1 MKEEI
6 LTLKEA
12 LAKAVDK
19 LQQMEVPDADIDAW
33 YLLSYVTGLD
43 RAAFFLHGE
52 EPMAEPDMIRYRDL
66 VTKRGERI
74 PLQHLTG
81 EQEFMGLD
89 FHVNEHVLIPRQDT
103 ECLVERVL
111 PYVDGKRVLDVCTGS
126 GCIAIAI
133 AKLGKPFIVHGVD
146 ISEEALAVARQNAT
160 ELNASVELFAGDLM
174 TKMDGQ
180 YDVIVSNPP
189 YIPPSVIEGLMPEVR
204 LHEPML
210 ALDGGQDGLEFYRR
224 IAGQAVTRLAPNGR
238 LFLEIGCE
246 QAAAVAEMS
255 QEAIA
260 ELEKNGKY
268 ALNLDGAEAVI
279 EAADVEIFSEDIPG
293 WLVANEGK
301 LTVALEV
308 TVTEELRR
316 EGIARELVNRIQ
328 NIRKS
333 SGFEITDK
341 IKITI
346 SKNTQTDDAVNEYN
360 TYICNQVLGTSL
372 DLADEVKDGTEL
384 NFDDFSLFVNVIKD

>member
-43 RAAFFLHGE
+43 RAAFFLHGD

-146 ISEEALAVARQNAT
+146 ISEEALVVARQNAT

-210 ALDGGQDGLEFYRR
+210 ALDGGQDGLGFYRR

-246 QAAAVAEMS
+246 QTAAVAEIS
-255 QEAIA
+255 Q
-260 ELEKNGKY
+260 KQGY
-268 ALNLDGAEAVI
+268 R
-279 EAADVEIFSEDIPG
+279 
-293 WLVANEGK
+293 
-301 LTVALEV
+301 EV
-308 TVTEELRR
+308 
-316 EGIARELVNRIQ
+316 
-328 NIRKS
+328 
-333 SGFEITDK
+333 
-341 IKITI
+341 
-346 SKNTQTDDAVNEYN
+346 
-360 TYICNQVLGTSL
+360 QVFQ
-372 DLADEVKDGTEL
+372 DLAGKDRI
-384 NFDDFSLFVNVIKD
+384 VQCIV

>member
-33 YLLSYVTGLD
+33 YLLSYVTGLAP
-43 RAAFFLHGE
+43 AAFFLHAE
-52 EPMAEPDMIRYRDL
+52 EPLAEPDMIRYRDL

-246 QAAAVAEMS
+246 QAAAVAEIL
-255 QEAIA
+255 Q
-260 ELEKNGKY
+260 KQGY
-268 ALNLDGAEAVI
+268 R
-279 EAADVEIFSEDIPG
+279 
-293 WLVANEGK
+293 
-301 LTVALEV
+301 EV
-308 TVTEELRR
+308 
-316 EGIARELVNRIQ
+316 
-328 NIRKS
+328 
-333 SGFEITDK
+333 
-341 IKITI
+341 
-346 SKNTQTDDAVNEYN
+346 
-360 TYICNQVLGTSL
+360 QVFQ
-372 DLADEVKDGTEL
+372 DLAGKDRI
-384 NFDDFSLFVNVIKD
+384 VQCIV

>member
-19 LQQMEVPDADIDAW
+19 LQQMDVPDADIDAW

-224 IAGQAVTRLAPNGR
+224 IAEQAVTRLAPNGR

-246 QAAAVAEMS
+246 QADAVAEILHK
-255 QEAIA
+255 Q
-260 ELEKNGKY
+260 GY
-268 ALNLDGAEAVI
+268 R
-279 EAADVEIFSEDIPG
+279 
-293 WLVANEGK
+293 
-301 LTVALEV
+301 EV
-308 TVTEELRR
+308 
-316 EGIARELVNRIQ
+316 
-328 NIRKS
+328 
-333 SGFEITDK
+333 
-341 IKITI
+341 
-346 SKNTQTDDAVNEYN
+346 
-360 TYICNQVLGTSL
+360 QVFQ
-372 DLADEVKDGTEL
+372 DLAGKDRI
-384 NFDDFSLFVNVIKD
+384 VQCIV

>member
-52 EPMAEPDMIRYRDL
+52 EPMAEPDMIRYCDL

-174 TKMDGQ
+174 TRMDGQ

-246 QAAAVAEMS
+246 QSAAVAEIL
-255 QEAIA
+255 Q
-260 ELEKNGKY
+260 KQGY
-268 ALNLDGAEAVI
+268 R
-279 EAADVEIFSEDIPG
+279 
-293 WLVANEGK
+293 
-301 LTVALEV
+301 EV
-308 TVTEELRR
+308 
-316 EGIARELVNRIQ
+316 
-328 NIRKS
+328 
-333 SGFEITDK
+333 
-341 IKITI
+341 
-346 SKNTQTDDAVNEYN
+346 
-360 TYICNQVLGTSL
+360 QVFQ
-372 DLADEVKDGTEL
+372 DLAGKDRI
-384 NFDDFSLFVNVIKD
+384 VQCIV

>member
-43 RAAFFLHGE
+43 RASFFLHGE
-52 EPMAEPDMIRYRDL
+52 EPMAEPDMIRYCDL

-174 TKMDGQ
+174 TRMDGQ

-246 QAAAVAEMS
+246 QAAAVAEIL
-255 QEAIA
+255 Q
-260 ELEKNGKY
+260 KQGY
-268 ALNLDGAEAVI
+268 R
-279 EAADVEIFSEDIPG
+279 
-293 WLVANEGK
+293 
-301 LTVALEV
+301 EV
-308 TVTEELRR
+308 
-316 EGIARELVNRIQ
+316 
-328 NIRKS
+328 
-333 SGFEITDK
+333 
-341 IKITI
+341 
-346 SKNTQTDDAVNEYN
+346 
-360 TYICNQVLGTSL
+360 QVFQ
-372 DLADEVKDGTEL
+372 DLAGKDRI
-384 NFDDFSLFVNVIKD
+384 VQCIV

>member
-43 RAAFFLHGE
+43 RAAFFLHGD

-210 ALDGGQDGLEFYRR
+210 ALDGGQDGLEFYRK
-224 IAGQAVTRLAPNGR
+224 IARQAVARLAPNGR

-246 QAAAVAEMS
+246 QAAAVAEIL
-255 QEAIA
+255 Q
-260 ELEKNGKY
+260 KQGY
-268 ALNLDGAEAVI
+268 R
-279 EAADVEIFSEDIPG
+279 
-293 WLVANEGK
+293 
-301 LTVALEV
+301 EV
-308 TVTEELRR
+308 
-316 EGIARELVNRIQ
+316 
-328 NIRKS
+328 
-333 SGFEITDK
+333 
-341 IKITI
+341 
-346 SKNTQTDDAVNEYN
+346 
-360 TYICNQVLGTSL
+360 QVFQ
-372 DLADEVKDGTEL
+372 DLAGKDRI
-384 NFDDFSLFVNVIKD
+384 VQCIV

>member
-52 EPMAEPDMIRYRDL
+52 EPMAEPDMIRYCDL

-174 TKMDGQ
+174 TRMDGQ

-210 ALDGGQDGLEFYRR
+210 ALDGGQDGLEFYQR

-246 QAAAVAEMS
+246 QAAAVAEIL
-255 QEAIA
+255 Q
-260 ELEKNGKY
+260 KQGY
-268 ALNLDGAEAVI
+268 R
-279 EAADVEIFSEDIPG
+279 
-293 WLVANEGK
+293 
-301 LTVALEV
+301 EV
-308 TVTEELRR
+308 
-316 EGIARELVNRIQ
+316 
-328 NIRKS
+328 
-333 SGFEITDK
+333 
-341 IKITI
+341 
-346 SKNTQTDDAVNEYN
+346 
-360 TYICNQVLGTSL
+360 QVFQ
-372 DLADEVKDGTEL
+372 DLAGKDRI
-384 NFDDFSLFVNVIKD
+384 VQCIV

>member
-174 TKMDGQ
+174 TKMNGQ

-224 IAGQAVTRLAPNGR
+224 IAEQAVTRLAPNGR

-246 QAAAVAEMS
+246 QAAAVAEIL
-255 QEAIA
+255 Q
-260 ELEKNGKY
+260 KQGY
-268 ALNLDGAEAVI
+268 R
-279 EAADVEIFSEDIPG
+279 
-293 WLVANEGK
+293 
-301 LTVALEV
+301 EV
-308 TVTEELRR
+308 
-316 EGIARELVNRIQ
+316 
-328 NIRKS
+328 
-333 SGFEITDK
+333 
-341 IKITI
+341 
-346 SKNTQTDDAVNEYN
+346 
-360 TYICNQVLGTSL
+360 QVFQ
-372 DLADEVKDGTEL
+372 DLAGKDRI
-384 NFDDFSLFVNVIKD
+384 VQCIV

>member
-52 EPMAEPDMIRYRDL
+52 EPMAEPDMIRYCDL

-174 TKMDGQ
+174 TRMDGQ

-210 ALDGGQDGLEFYRR
+210 ALDGGQDGLEFYRK
-224 IAGQAVTRLAPNGR
+224 IARQAVTRLAPNGR

-246 QAAAVAEMS
+246 QAAAVAEIL
-255 QEAIA
+255 Q
-260 ELEKNGKY
+260 KQGY
-268 ALNLDGAEAVI
+268 R
-279 EAADVEIFSEDIPG
+279 
-293 WLVANEGK
+293 
-301 LTVALEV
+301 EV
-308 TVTEELRR
+308 
-316 EGIARELVNRIQ
+316 
-328 NIRKS
+328 
-333 SGFEITDK
+333 
-341 IKITI
+341 
-346 SKNTQTDDAVNEYN
+346 
-360 TYICNQVLGTSL
+360 QVFQ
-372 DLADEVKDGTEL
+372 DLAGKDRI
-384 NFDDFSLFVNVIKD
+384 VQCIV

>member
-133 AKLGKPFIVHGVD
+133 AKLGKPFIVRGVD

-238 LFLEIGCE
+238 MFLEIGCE
-246 QAAAVAEMS
+246 QAVAVAEIL
-255 QEAIA
+255 Q
-260 ELEKNGKY
+260 KQGY
-268 ALNLDGAEAVI
+268 R
-279 EAADVEIFSEDIPG
+279 
-293 WLVANEGK
+293 
-301 LTVALEV
+301 EV
-308 TVTEELRR
+308 
-316 EGIARELVNRIQ
+316 
-328 NIRKS
+328 
-333 SGFEITDK
+333 
-341 IKITI
+341 
-346 SKNTQTDDAVNEYN
+346 
-360 TYICNQVLGTSL
+360 QVFQ
-372 DLADEVKDGTEL
+372 DLAGKDRI
-384 NFDDFSLFVNVIKD
+384 VQCIV

>member
-43 RAAFFLHGE
+43 RAAFFLHGD

-81 EQEFMGLD
+81 EQEVMGLD

-174 TKMDGQ
+174 TRMDGQ

-189 YIPPSVIEGLMPEVR
+189 YISPSVIEGLMPEVR

-246 QAAAVAEMS
+246 QAAAVAEIL
-255 QEAIA
+255 Q
-260 ELEKNGKY
+260 KQGY
-268 ALNLDGAEAVI
+268 R
-279 EAADVEIFSEDIPG
+279 
-293 WLVANEGK
+293 
-301 LTVALEV
+301 EV
-308 TVTEELRR
+308 
-316 EGIARELVNRIQ
+316 
-328 NIRKS
+328 
-333 SGFEITDK
+333 
-341 IKITI
+341 
-346 SKNTQTDDAVNEYN
+346 
-360 TYICNQVLGTSL
+360 QVFQ
-372 DLADEVKDGTEL
+372 DLAGKDRI
-384 NFDDFSLFVNVIKD
+384 VQCIV

>member
-19 LQQMEVPDADIDAW
+19 LQQMDVPDADIDAW

-224 IAGQAVTRLAPNGR
+224 IAEQAVTRLAPNGR

-246 QAAAVAEMS
+246 QAAAVAEIL
-255 QEAIA
+255 Q
-260 ELEKNGKY
+260 KQGY
-268 ALNLDGAEAVI
+268 R
-279 EAADVEIFSEDIPG
+279 
-293 WLVANEGK
+293 
-301 LTVALEV
+301 EV
-308 TVTEELRR
+308 
-316 EGIARELVNRIQ
+316 
-328 NIRKS
+328 
-333 SGFEITDK
+333 
-341 IKITI
+341 
-346 SKNTQTDDAVNEYN
+346 
-360 TYICNQVLGTSL
+360 QVFQ
-372 DLADEVKDGTEL
+372 DLAGKDRI
-384 NFDDFSLFVNVIKD
+384 VQCIV

>member
-52 EPMAEPDMIRYRDL
+52 EPMAEPDRMRYRDL

-133 AKLGKPFIVHGVD
+133 AKLGKPLIVHGVD

-246 QAAAVAEMS
+246 QAAAVAEIL
-255 QEAIA
+255 Q
-260 ELEKNGKY
+260 KQGY
-268 ALNLDGAEAVI
+268 R
-279 EAADVEIFSEDIPG
+279 
-293 WLVANEGK
+293 
-301 LTVALEV
+301 EV
-308 TVTEELRR
+308 
-316 EGIARELVNRIQ
+316 
-328 NIRKS
+328 
-333 SGFEITDK
+333 
-341 IKITI
+341 
-346 SKNTQTDDAVNEYN
+346 
-360 TYICNQVLGTSL
+360 QVFQ
-372 DLADEVKDGTEL
+372 DLAGKDRI
-384 NFDDFSLFVNVIKD
+384 VQCIV

>member
-43 RAAFFLHGE
+43 RAAFFLHGD

-174 TKMDGQ
+174 TRMDGQ

-189 YIPPSVIEGLMPEVR
+189 YISPSVIEGLMPEVR

-246 QAAAVAEMS
+246 QAGVAEIL
-255 QEAIA
+255 Q
-260 ELEKNGKY
+260 KQGY
-268 ALNLDGAEAVI
+268 R
-279 EAADVEIFSEDIPG
+279 
-293 WLVANEGK
+293 
-301 LTVALEV
+301 EV
-308 TVTEELRR
+308 
-316 EGIARELVNRIQ
+316 
-328 NIRKS
+328 
-333 SGFEITDK
+333 
-341 IKITI
+341 
-346 SKNTQTDDAVNEYN
+346 
-360 TYICNQVLGTSL
+360 QVFQ
-372 DLADEVKDGTEL
+372 DLAGKDRI
-384 NFDDFSLFVNVIKD
+384 VQCIV

>member
-6 LTLKEA
+6 LTIKEA

-89 FHVNEHVLIPRQDT
+89 FYVNEHVLIPRQDT

-246 QAAAVAEMS
+246 QAVAVAEIL
-255 QEAIA
+255 Q
-260 ELEKNGKY
+260 KQGY
-268 ALNLDGAEAVI
+268 R
-279 EAADVEIFSEDIPG
+279 
-293 WLVANEGK
+293 
-301 LTVALEV
+301 EV
-308 TVTEELRR
+308 
-316 EGIARELVNRIQ
+316 
-328 NIRKS
+328 
-333 SGFEITDK
+333 
-341 IKITI
+341 
-346 SKNTQTDDAVNEYN
+346 
-360 TYICNQVLGTSL
+360 QVFQ
-372 DLADEVKDGTEL
+372 DLAGKDRI
-384 NFDDFSLFVNVIKD
+384 VQCIV

>member
-43 RAAFFLHGE
+43 RAAFFLHGD

-126 GCIAIAI
+126 GCIGISIQSFCSNTQVTAA
-133 AKLGKPFIVHGVD
+133 D
-146 ISEEALAVARQNAT
+146 ISEDALKVAQKNAK
-160 ELNASVELFAGDLM
+160 ENQVPVEFVHSDLFKEISGS
-174 TKMDGQ
+174 
-180 YDVIVSNPP
+180 YDMIVSNPP
-189 YIPPSVIEGLMPEVR
+189 YIPSKVIETLMPEVR
-204 LHEPML
+204 DHEPIK
-210 ALDGGQDGLEFYRR
+210 ALDGKEDGLYFYRR
-224 IAGQAVTRLAPNGR
+224 ITEESVAYLKPGGYL
-238 LFLEIGCE
+238 LYEIGHD
-246 QAAAVAEMS
+246 Q
-255 QEAIA
+255 
-260 ELEKNGKY
+260 G
-268 ALNLDGAEAVI
+268 EAVSSYMRENGFDEI
-279 EAADVEIFSEDIPG
+279 EV
-293 WLVANEGK
+293 
-301 LTVALEV
+301 
-308 TVTEELRR
+308 
-316 EGIARELVNRIQ
+316 
-328 NIRKS
+328 IR
-333 SGFEITDK
+333 
-341 IKITI
+341 
-346 SKNTQTDDAVNEYN
+346 
-360 TYICNQVLGTSL
+360 
-372 DLADEVKDGTEL
+372 DLAGLDRVVRGRR
-384 NFDDFSLFVNVIKD
+384 

>member
-224 IAGQAVTRLAPNGR
+224 IARQAVTRLAPSGR

-246 QAAAVAEMS
+246 QAAAVAEIL
-255 QEAIA
+255 Q
-260 ELEKNGKY
+260 KQGY
-268 ALNLDGAEAVI
+268 R
-279 EAADVEIFSEDIPG
+279 
-293 WLVANEGK
+293 
-301 LTVALEV
+301 EV
-308 TVTEELRR
+308 
-316 EGIARELVNRIQ
+316 
-328 NIRKS
+328 
-333 SGFEITDK
+333 
-341 IKITI
+341 
-346 SKNTQTDDAVNEYN
+346 
-360 TYICNQVLGTSL
+360 QVFQ
-372 DLADEVKDGTEL
+372 DLAGKDRI
-384 NFDDFSLFVNVIKD
+384 VQCIV

>member
-66 VTKRGERI
+66 ATKRGERI

-210 ALDGGQDGLEFYRR
+210 ALDGGQDGLEFYRK
-224 IAGQAVTRLAPNGR
+224 IARQAVARLAPNGR

-246 QAAAVAEMS
+246 QAAAVAEIL
-255 QEAIA
+255 Q
-260 ELEKNGKY
+260 KQGY
-268 ALNLDGAEAVI
+268 R
-279 EAADVEIFSEDIPG
+279 
-293 WLVANEGK
+293 
-301 LTVALEV
+301 EV
-308 TVTEELRR
+308 
-316 EGIARELVNRIQ
+316 
-328 NIRKS
+328 
-333 SGFEITDK
+333 
-341 IKITI
+341 
-346 SKNTQTDDAVNEYN
+346 
-360 TYICNQVLGTSL
+360 QVFQ
-372 DLADEVKDGTEL
+372 DLAGKDRI
-384 NFDDFSLFVNVIKD
+384 VQCIV

>member
-19 LQQMEVPDADIDAW
+19 LQQMDVPDADIDAW

-52 EPMAEPDMIRYRDL
+52 EPMAEPDMIRYRNL

-160 ELNASVELFAGDLM
+160 ELNVSVELFAGDLM
-174 TKMDGQ
+174 TEIDGQ

-224 IAGQAVTRLAPNGR
+224 IAEQAVTRLAPNGR

-246 QAAAVAEMS
+246 QAV
-255 QEAIA
+255 
-260 ELEKNGKY
+260 
-268 ALNLDGAEAVI
+268 
-279 EAADVEIFSEDIPG
+279 
-293 WLVANEGK
+293 
-301 LTVALEV
+301 TVAGILQKQGYREV
-308 TVTEELRR
+308 
-316 EGIARELVNRIQ
+316 
-328 NIRKS
+328 
-333 SGFEITDK
+333 
-341 IKITI
+341 
-346 SKNTQTDDAVNEYN
+346 
-360 TYICNQVLGTSL
+360 QVFQ
-372 DLADEVKDGTEL
+372 DLAGKDRI
-384 NFDDFSLFVNVIKD
+384 VQCIV

>member
-33 YLLSYVTGLD
+33 YLFSYVTGLD

-52 EPMAEPDMIRYRDL
+52 ELMAEPDMIRYRDL

-133 AKLGKPFIVHGVD
+133 AKLGKPLIVHGVD

-246 QAAAVAEMS
+246 QAAAVAEIL
-255 QEAIA
+255 Q
-260 ELEKNGKY
+260 KQGY
-268 ALNLDGAEAVI
+268 R
-279 EAADVEIFSEDIPG
+279 
-293 WLVANEGK
+293 
-301 LTVALEV
+301 EV
-308 TVTEELRR
+308 
-316 EGIARELVNRIQ
+316 
-328 NIRKS
+328 
-333 SGFEITDK
+333 
-341 IKITI
+341 
-346 SKNTQTDDAVNEYN
+346 
-360 TYICNQVLGTSL
+360 QVFQ
-372 DLADEVKDGTEL
+372 DLAGKDRI
-384 NFDDFSLFVNVIKD
+384 VQCIV

>member
-174 TKMDGQ
+174 TRMDGQ

-238 LFLEIGCE
+238 LFLEIGSE
-246 QAAAVAEMS
+246 QAAAVAEIL
-255 QEAIA
+255 Q
-260 ELEKNGKY
+260 KQGY
-268 ALNLDGAEAVI
+268 R
-279 EAADVEIFSEDIPG
+279 
-293 WLVANEGK
+293 
-301 LTVALEV
+301 EV
-308 TVTEELRR
+308 
-316 EGIARELVNRIQ
+316 
-328 NIRKS
+328 
-333 SGFEITDK
+333 
-341 IKITI
+341 
-346 SKNTQTDDAVNEYN
+346 
-360 TYICNQVLGTSL
+360 QVFQ
-372 DLADEVKDGTEL
+372 DLAGKDRI
-384 NFDDFSLFVNVIKD
+384 VQCIV

>member
-74 PLQHLTG
+74 PLQYLTG

-246 QAAAVAEMS
+246 QAAAVAEIL
-255 QEAIA
+255 Q
-260 ELEKNGKY
+260 KQGY
-268 ALNLDGAEAVI
+268 R
-279 EAADVEIFSEDIPG
+279 
-293 WLVANEGK
+293 
-301 LTVALEV
+301 EV
-308 TVTEELRR
+308 
-316 EGIARELVNRIQ
+316 
-328 NIRKS
+328 
-333 SGFEITDK
+333 
-341 IKITI
+341 
-346 SKNTQTDDAVNEYN
+346 
-360 TYICNQVLGTSL
+360 QVFQ
-372 DLADEVKDGTEL
+372 DLAGKDRI
-384 NFDDFSLFVNVIKD
+384 VQCIV

>member
-52 EPMAEPDMIRYRDL
+52 EPMAEPDMIRYCDL

-174 TKMDGQ
+174 TRMDGQ

-246 QAAAVAEMS
+246 QAAAVAEIL
-255 QEAIA
+255 Q
-260 ELEKNGKY
+260 KQGY
-268 ALNLDGAEAVI
+268 
-279 EAADVEIFSEDIPG
+279 
-293 WLVANEGK
+293 W
-301 LTVALEV
+301 EV
-308 TVTEELRR
+308 
-316 EGIARELVNRIQ
+316 
-328 NIRKS
+328 
-333 SGFEITDK
+333 
-341 IKITI
+341 
-346 SKNTQTDDAVNEYN
+346 
-360 TYICNQVLGTSL
+360 QVFQ
-372 DLADEVKDGTEL
+372 DLAGKDRI
-384 NFDDFSLFVNVIKD
+384 VQCIV

>member
-33 YLLSYVTGLD
+33 NLLSYVTGLD

-52 EPMAEPDMIRYRDL
+52 EPMAEPDMIRYRNL

-174 TKMDGQ
+174 TKIDGQ

-224 IAGQAVTRLAPNGR
+224 IAEQAVTRLAPNGR

-246 QAAAVAEMS
+246 QAAAVAEIL
-255 QEAIA
+255 Q
-260 ELEKNGKY
+260 KQGY
-268 ALNLDGAEAVI
+268 R
-279 EAADVEIFSEDIPG
+279 
-293 WLVANEGK
+293 
-301 LTVALEV
+301 EV
-308 TVTEELRR
+308 
-316 EGIARELVNRIQ
+316 
-328 NIRKS
+328 
-333 SGFEITDK
+333 
-341 IKITI
+341 
-346 SKNTQTDDAVNEYN
+346 
-360 TYICNQVLGTSL
+360 QVFQ
-372 DLADEVKDGTEL
+372 DLAGKDRI
-384 NFDDFSLFVNVIKD
+384 VQCIV

>member
-52 EPMAEPDMIRYRDL
+52 EPMAEPDMIRYCDL

-174 TKMDGQ
+174 TRMDGQ

-189 YIPPSVIEGLMPEVR
+189 YISPSVIEGLMPEVR

-246 QAAAVAEMS
+246 QAAAVAEIL
-255 QEAIA
+255 Q
-260 ELEKNGKY
+260 KQGY
-268 ALNLDGAEAVI
+268 R
-279 EAADVEIFSEDIPG
+279 
-293 WLVANEGK
+293 
-301 LTVALEV
+301 EV
-308 TVTEELRR
+308 
-316 EGIARELVNRIQ
+316 
-328 NIRKS
+328 
-333 SGFEITDK
+333 
-341 IKITI
+341 
-346 SKNTQTDDAVNEYN
+346 
-360 TYICNQVLGTSL
+360 QVFQ
-372 DLADEVKDGTEL
+372 DLAGKDRI
-384 NFDDFSLFVNVIKD
+384 VQCIV

>member
-19 LQQMEVPDADIDAW
+19 LQQMEVPDADSDAW

-43 RAAFFLHGE
+43 RAAFFLHGD

-174 TKMDGQ
+174 TRMDGQ

-189 YIPPSVIEGLMPEVR
+189 YISPSVIEGLMPEVR

-246 QAAAVAEMS
+246 QAAAVAEIL
-255 QEAIA
+255 Q
-260 ELEKNGKY
+260 KQGY
-268 ALNLDGAEAVI
+268 R
-279 EAADVEIFSEDIPG
+279 
-293 WLVANEGK
+293 
-301 LTVALEV
+301 EV
-308 TVTEELRR
+308 
-316 EGIARELVNRIQ
+316 
-328 NIRKS
+328 
-333 SGFEITDK
+333 
-341 IKITI
+341 
-346 SKNTQTDDAVNEYN
+346 
-360 TYICNQVLGTSL
+360 QVFQ
-372 DLADEVKDGTEL
+372 DLAGKDRI
-384 NFDDFSLFVNVIKD
+384 VQCIV

>member
-224 IAGQAVTRLAPNGR
+224 IAGQAVTRLALNGR
-238 LFLEIGCE
+238 MFLEIGCE
-246 QAAAVAEMS
+246 QAVAVAEIL
-255 QEAIA
+255 Q
-260 ELEKNGKY
+260 KQGY
-268 ALNLDGAEAVI
+268 R
-279 EAADVEIFSEDIPG
+279 
-293 WLVANEGK
+293 
-301 LTVALEV
+301 EV
-308 TVTEELRR
+308 
-316 EGIARELVNRIQ
+316 
-328 NIRKS
+328 
-333 SGFEITDK
+333 
-341 IKITI
+341 
-346 SKNTQTDDAVNEYN
+346 
-360 TYICNQVLGTSL
+360 QVFQ
-372 DLADEVKDGTEL
+372 DLAGKDRI
-384 NFDDFSLFVNVIKD
+384 VQCIV

>member
-19 LQQMEVPDADIDAW
+19 LQQMDVPDADIDAW

-52 EPMAEPDMIRYRDL
+52 EPMAEPDMIRYRNL

-146 ISEEALAVARQNAT
+146 ISEEALAVARQNAA

-174 TKMDGQ
+174 TKIDGQ

-224 IAGQAVTRLAPNGR
+224 IAEQAVTRLAPNGR

-246 QAAAVAEMS
+246 QAVTVAEIL
-255 QEAIA
+255 Q
-260 ELEKNGKY
+260 KQGY
-268 ALNLDGAEAVI
+268 R
-279 EAADVEIFSEDIPG
+279 
-293 WLVANEGK
+293 
-301 LTVALEV
+301 EV
-308 TVTEELRR
+308 
-316 EGIARELVNRIQ
+316 
-328 NIRKS
+328 
-333 SGFEITDK
+333 
-341 IKITI
+341 
-346 SKNTQTDDAVNEYN
+346 
-360 TYICNQVLGTSL
+360 QVFQ
-372 DLADEVKDGTEL
+372 DLAGKDRI
-384 NFDDFSLFVNVIKD
+384 VQCIV

>member
-43 RAAFFLHGE
+43 RAAFFLHGD
-52 EPMAEPDMIRYRDL
+52 EPMAEPDMIRSRDL

-89 FHVNEHVLIPRQDT
+89 FYVNEHVLIPRQDT

-246 QAAAVAEMS
+246 QAAAVAEIL
-255 QEAIA
+255 Q
-260 ELEKNGKY
+260 KQGY
-268 ALNLDGAEAVI
+268 R
-279 EAADVEIFSEDIPG
+279 
-293 WLVANEGK
+293 
-301 LTVALEV
+301 EV
-308 TVTEELRR
+308 
-316 EGIARELVNRIQ
+316 
-328 NIRKS
+328 
-333 SGFEITDK
+333 
-341 IKITI
+341 
-346 SKNTQTDDAVNEYN
+346 
-360 TYICNQVLGTSL
+360 QVFQ
-372 DLADEVKDGTEL
+372 DLAGKDRI
-384 NFDDFSLFVNVIKD
+384 VQCIV

>member
-133 AKLGKPFIVHGVD
+133 AKLGKPLIVHGVD

-174 TKMDGQ
+174 TRMDGQ

-189 YIPPSVIEGLMPEVR
+189 YISPSVIEGLMPEVR

-246 QAAAVAEMS
+246 QAAAVAEIL
-255 QEAIA
+255 Q
-260 ELEKNGKY
+260 KQGY
-268 ALNLDGAEAVI
+268 R
-279 EAADVEIFSEDIPG
+279 
-293 WLVANEGK
+293 
-301 LTVALEV
+301 EV
-308 TVTEELRR
+308 
-316 EGIARELVNRIQ
+316 
-328 NIRKS
+328 
-333 SGFEITDK
+333 
-341 IKITI
+341 
-346 SKNTQTDDAVNEYN
+346 
-360 TYICNQVLGTSL
+360 QVFQ
-372 DLADEVKDGTEL
+372 DLAGKDRI
-384 NFDDFSLFVNVIKD
+384 VQCIV

>member
-6 LTLKEA
+6 LTIKEA

-89 FHVNEHVLIPRQDT
+89 FYVNEHVLIPRQDT

-238 LFLEIGCE
+238 MFLEIGCE
-246 QAAAVAEMS
+246 QAVAVAEIL
-255 QEAIA
+255 Q
-260 ELEKNGKY
+260 KQGY
-268 ALNLDGAEAVI
+268 R
-279 EAADVEIFSEDIPG
+279 
-293 WLVANEGK
+293 
-301 LTVALEV
+301 EV
-308 TVTEELRR
+308 
-316 EGIARELVNRIQ
+316 
-328 NIRKS
+328 
-333 SGFEITDK
+333 
-341 IKITI
+341 
-346 SKNTQTDDAVNEYN
+346 
-360 TYICNQVLGTSL
+360 QVFQ
-372 DLADEVKDGTEL
+372 DLAGKDRI
-384 NFDDFSLFVNVIKD
+384 VQCIV

>member
-238 LFLEIGCE
+238 LFLGIGCE
-246 QAAAVAEMS
+246 QAAAVAEIL
-255 QEAIA
+255 Q
-260 ELEKNGKY
+260 KQGY
-268 ALNLDGAEAVI
+268 R
-279 EAADVEIFSEDIPG
+279 
-293 WLVANEGK
+293 
-301 LTVALEV
+301 EV
-308 TVTEELRR
+308 
-316 EGIARELVNRIQ
+316 
-328 NIRKS
+328 
-333 SGFEITDK
+333 
-341 IKITI
+341 
-346 SKNTQTDDAVNEYN
+346 
-360 TYICNQVLGTSL
+360 QVFQ
-372 DLADEVKDGTEL
+372 DLAGKDRI
-384 NFDDFSLFVNVIKD
+384 VQCIV

>member
-52 EPMAEPDMIRYRDL
+52 EPMAEPDMIRYCDL

-174 TKMDGQ
+174 TRMDGQ

-224 IAGQAVTRLAPNGR
+224 IVGQAVTRLAPNGR

-246 QAAAVAEMS
+246 QAAAVAEIL
-255 QEAIA
+255 Q
-260 ELEKNGKY
+260 KQGY
-268 ALNLDGAEAVI
+268 R
-279 EAADVEIFSEDIPG
+279 
-293 WLVANEGK
+293 
-301 LTVALEV
+301 EV
-308 TVTEELRR
+308 
-316 EGIARELVNRIQ
+316 
-328 NIRKS
+328 
-333 SGFEITDK
+333 
-341 IKITI
+341 
-346 SKNTQTDDAVNEYN
+346 
-360 TYICNQVLGTSL
+360 QVFQ
-372 DLADEVKDGTEL
+372 DLAGKDRI
-384 NFDDFSLFVNVIKD
+384 VQCIV

>member
-43 RAAFFLHGE
+43 RAAFFLHGD

-174 TKMDGQ
+174 TRMDGQ

-189 YIPPSVIEGLMPEVR
+189 YISPSVIEGLMPEVR

-246 QAAAVAEMS
+246 QAAAVAEILQNRDIGKCRCFRILPVKIVLYNVS
-255 QEAIA
+255 YEI
-260 ELEKNGKY
+260 EWRKNH
-268 ALNLDGAEAVI
+268 V
-279 EAADVEIFSEDIPG
+279 
-293 WLVANEGK
+293 
-301 LTVALEV
+301 
-308 TVTEELRR
+308 
-316 EGIARELVNRIQ
+316 
-328 NIRKS
+328 
-333 SGFEITDK
+333 
-341 IKITI
+341 
-346 SKNTQTDDAVNEYN
+346 
-360 TYICNQVLGTSL
+360 
-372 DLADEVKDGTEL
+372 
-384 NFDDFSLFVNVIKD
+384 

>member
-133 AKLGKPFIVHGVD
+133 AKLGKPLIVHGVD

-160 ELNASVELFAGDLM
+160 ELNASVELFVGDLM

-246 QAAAVAEMS
+246 QAAAVAEIL
-255 QEAIA
+255 Q
-260 ELEKNGKY
+260 KQGY
-268 ALNLDGAEAVI
+268 R
-279 EAADVEIFSEDIPG
+279 
-293 WLVANEGK
+293 
-301 LTVALEV
+301 EV
-308 TVTEELRR
+308 
-316 EGIARELVNRIQ
+316 
-328 NIRKS
+328 
-333 SGFEITDK
+333 
-341 IKITI
+341 
-346 SKNTQTDDAVNEYN
+346 
-360 TYICNQVLGTSL
+360 QVFQ
-372 DLADEVKDGTEL
+372 DLAGKDRI
-384 NFDDFSLFVNVIKD
+384 VQCIV

>member
-19 LQQMEVPDADIDAW
+19 LQQMDVPDADIDAW

-52 EPMAEPDMIRYRDL
+52 EPMAEPDMIRYRNL

-89 FHVNEHVLIPRQDT
+89 FYVNEHVLIPRQDT

-174 TKMDGQ
+174 TKIDGQ

-224 IAGQAVTRLAPNGR
+224 IAEQAVTRLAPNGR

-246 QAAAVAEMS
+246 QAAAV
-255 QEAIA
+255 
-260 ELEKNGKY
+260 
-268 ALNLDGAEAVI
+268 
-279 EAADVEIFSEDIPG
+279 VEILQKQG
-293 WLVANEGK
+293 YR
-301 LTVALEV
+301 EV
-308 TVTEELRR
+308 
-316 EGIARELVNRIQ
+316 
-328 NIRKS
+328 
-333 SGFEITDK
+333 
-341 IKITI
+341 
-346 SKNTQTDDAVNEYN
+346 
-360 TYICNQVLGTSL
+360 QVFQ
-372 DLADEVKDGTEL
+372 DLAGKDRI
-384 NFDDFSLFVNVIKD
+384 VQCIV

>member
-19 LQQMEVPDADIDAW
+19 LQQMDVPDADIDAW

-52 EPMAEPDMIRYRDL
+52 EPMAEPDMIRYRNL

-174 TKMDGQ
+174 TKIDGQ

-224 IAGQAVTRLAPNGR
+224 IAEQAVTRLAPNGR

-246 QAAAVAEMS
+246 QAVTVAEIL
-255 QEAIA
+255 Q
-260 ELEKNGKY
+260 KQGY
-268 ALNLDGAEAVI
+268 R
-279 EAADVEIFSEDIPG
+279 
-293 WLVANEGK
+293 
-301 LTVALEV
+301 EV
-308 TVTEELRR
+308 
-316 EGIARELVNRIQ
+316 
-328 NIRKS
+328 
-333 SGFEITDK
+333 
-341 IKITI
+341 
-346 SKNTQTDDAVNEYN
+346 
-360 TYICNQVLGTSL
+360 QVFQ
-372 DLADEVKDGTEL
+372 DLAGKDRI
-384 NFDDFSLFVNVIKD
+384 VQCIV